1 MDYFRLHLL
10 QYRMYQKWTNEKE
23 PFECLRKY
31 RKRETIESFFEAE
44 KQHADGSRVRV
55 WNTDTLRGRMF
66 VQFVSLC
73 YYEYFG
79 EEIRKLKNA
88 LEAEINSGELN
99 STDLKTTK
107 KLNSWVNNTPLYL
120 QLQWFDAVES
130 VEISSKLRNRRW
142 NTEVTACDALY
153 LQKIGLKSV

>member
-1 MDYFRLHLL
+1 MID
-10 QYRMYQKWTNEKE
+10 E
-23 PFECLRKY
+23 
-31 RKRETIESFFEAE
+31 
-44 KQHADGSRVRV
+44 
-55 WNTDTLRGRMF
+55 
-66 VQFVSLC
+66 
-73 YYEYFG
+73 EYFG

>member
-1 MDYFRLHLL
+1 
-10 QYRMYQKWTNEKE
+10 
-23 PFECLRKY
+23 
-31 RKRETIESFFEAE
+31 
-44 KQHADGSRVRV
+44 
-55 WNTDTLRGRMF
+55 MF